1 MKKITFLYTHPI
13 QYFAPLLK
21 EISAKNF
28 CISKTLFCQDTT
40 KGYIDKEFGQ
50 KIKWDTPLLEGYNF
64 KFLPQNFPKSKSN
77 FFRNFN
83 LSILK
88 EVSKKN
94 TDVIAI
100 HGWGYGSAVLAIFI
114 AKIKGVEV
122 WLRSETPLCQEIKK
136 KGVLQ
141 KIKAFYLQYF
151 IFKCVDKF
159 MYIGEQNKLFYQYYG
174 VHENKLFFAP
184 YSVDNDNIIH
194 SSNQLNRL
202 SVRENLGIKKDQFV
216 ILFSGKLIK
225 KKNPLDLLMAFKEAN
240 LNNSILI
247 FLGDGNLRNELEEY
261 TKLNNICTKVIF
273 AGFKNQSELSVY
285 FKASDLFVLPSGMNE
300 TWGLV
305 VNEAMLYGLPVIVSD
320 IVGCVSDLVKDGQ
333 NGFKYPVGD
342 IQKLSEFIKAAY
354 SNNDWLENARN
365 MSISTI
371 RNYSFNTIVNSI
383 KNELN

>member
-1 MKKITFLYTHPI
+1 MKRITFLYTHPI

-21 EISAKNF
+21 KISTENF
-28 CISKTLFCQDTT
+28 CKMRALFCYDTT
-40 KGYIDKEFGQ
+40 KGYQDKEFGQ
-50 KIKWDTPLLEGYNF
+50 KIKWDVPLLEGYDYQ
-64 KFLPQNFPKSKSN
+64 FLPRTFPKLQSPFLKY
-77 FFRNFN
+77 FN
-83 LSILK
+83 LSIVSAL
-88 EVSKKN
+88 SKKN
-94 TDVIAI
+94 TDIIAI
-100 HGWGYGSAVLAIFI
+100 HGWGYGTAILAILI
-114 AKIKGVEV
+114 AKIKGIEV
-122 WLRSETPLCQEIKK
+122 WMRSETPLCQEILK
-136 KGVLQ
+136 KGLLQ
-141 KIKAFYLQYF
+141 KIKTLYLQYL